1 MKLTNKLL
9 LLFFAVLLSN
19 SSLFA
24 QFRSDLRKANKEYEL
39 HAYNL
44 AIKSY
49 LEALARRP
57 DDVEALS
64 RIADSYRHLNQME
77 EAERYYALAL
87 NQKDVEPIHRL
98 EYGHVLKALGKYDDA
113 KKWYLEYARENA
125 VVGNHY
131 AASTDFAK
139 AQQSVMSTYTAVNEF
154 VNSSSSDFA
163 PAFYGQNQ
171 VVFSSARVD
180 VQRGA
185 TNWTG
190 EARNQLYVANIGRNG
205 YLESPFYLRN
215 DGRSSFNEGPV
226 AYSPDGRWVAFTKNN
241 FMDGARQISS
251 SGMEMSLQ
259 IAEVSSAGD
268 WINTKPFPYNGT
280 NFSVGYPT
288 FAADGNAL
296 YFASNRPDGF
306 GGYDIYVSY
315 RNGAGNNWGTP
326 ENLGPVVNTQGDE
339 ISPAL
344 EGTNLYFSSD
354 WHEGFGGYDVF
365 RAESVTGR
373 WTRVFHMGNGI
384 NSSRDDY
391 GFVYDGFRNLGYVAS
406 NRPGGRGNEDI
417 YKVTRA
423 ADNIVILVKNASD
436 GSPIPTSTIDF
447 SACGEG
453 VFQTDV
459 RGLYNLQVVQGLS
472 CNLLIQK
479 EGFLSKSLQ
488 ITATGSREAREYTVM
503 LSRIGEEFLGRVVNY
518 ASNLPLE
525 GVTITASN
533 QTTGSTMETVTD
545 FNGDYLLALAPNT
558 IYIVRYSRPG
568 FRDLSRT
575 VRSDGGYNRDVLGII
590 SMVDVNQAGVGNG
603 GNTTLPETNPGNT
616 NPGGTTTT
624 ITSGFAVQ
632 ISAGKQAN
640 LSQYATLENFGT
652 VYAKQEAG
660 LQKVRV
666 GTFSSREEA
675 TRVLGLVKNQ
685 GYKGA
690 FIVKEEGVTTTT
702 GNGGDL
708 ASKGGNEG
716 NTSAVNGRYR
726 IQLAAYR
733 NPEYFKA
740 DKIQTLGTIEDAK
753 RGDFTVKYL
762 AAYDTLQTARNVLQQ
777 VKTAGFKDAIIVEN
791 IGGEWKKVQ

>member
-9 LLFFAVLLSN
+9 LLFFTILCCNGSLL
-19 SSLFA
+19 A
-24 QFRSDLRKANKEYEL
+24 QFKSDLRKANKEYEL

-44 AIKSY
+44 AVKSY
-49 LEALARRP
+49 LEALSRRP

-64 RIADSYRHLNQME
+64 KIGDSYRHLNQME
-77 EAERYYALAL
+77 EAERYYARAVNL
-87 NQKDVEPIHRL
+87 KDLEPIRRL
-98 EYGHVLKALGKYDDA
+98 EYGHVLKALGKYDEA

-131 AASTDFAK
+131 ASSTDFAK
-139 AQQSVMSTYTAVNEF
+139 AQQSVMSTYTAINEF
-154 VNSSSSDFA
+154 INSSSSDFG
-163 PAFYGQNQ
+163 PGFYGQNQ
-171 VVFSSARVD
+171 VVFSSARID

-190 EARNQLYVANIGRNG
+190 EARNQLYVANIGQNG

-226 AYSPDGRWVAFTKNN
+226 AYSTDGRWVAYNKNN
-241 FMDGARQISS
+241 FVDGTRHISS

-259 IAEVSSAGD
+259 IAEVSSTGE
-268 WINTKPFPYNGT
+268 WINAKPFPYNGT
-280 NFSVGYPT
+280 NFSVGYAA

-339 ISPAL
+339 ISPSL
-344 EGTNLYFSSD
+344 EGTNLYFASD

-365 RAESVTGR
+365 RAESTNGR

-391 GFVYDGFRNLGYVAS
+391 GFVYDGFRNLGYVVS

-436 GSPIPTSTIDF
+436 GSPVPTTTIDF

-459 RGLYNLQVVQGLS
+459 RGVYNLQIVQGLS

-488 ITATGSREAREYTVM
+488 ITATGSREKKEYQVM
-503 LSRIGEEFLGRVVNY
+503 ISRIGEEFLGRVVNY

-558 IYIVRYSRPG
+558 IYIVRYSRQG

-575 VRSDGGYNRDVLGII
+575 VRSEGNYNRDVLGII
-590 SMVDVNQAGVGNG
+590 SMVDVNQAGVGSP
-603 GNTTLPETNPGNT
+603 GNTTLPDVNPPNPNT
-616 NPGGTTTT
+616 GTTTT
-624 ITSGFAVQ
+624 VSSGFAVQ
-632 ISAGKQAN
+632 VAAGKQAN
-640 LSQYATLENFGT
+640 LSQYAALRNFGT
-652 VYAKQEAG
+652 LYVKQEGG

-685 GYKGA
+685 GHKGA

-702 GNGGDL
+702 TGGNDL
-708 ASKGGNEG
+708 AIKGGNEG
-716 NTSAVNGRYR
+716 NSTSVVNGRYR

-733 NPEYFKA
+733 NPQYFKP
-740 DKIQTLGTIEDAK
+740 DKIQGLGTIEDAQ
-753 RGDFTVKYL
+753 RGAFTVKYL
-762 AAYDTLQTARNVLQQ
+762 AAYDTLQNARDILQQ
-777 VKTAGFKDAIIVEN
+777 VKMAGFKDAIIVEN